1 MQIIVNHLTRMQT
14 GYMCVAGINI
24 SNNQHVRPVLRTRL
38 PISLL
43 ALHGGPFDIASLIDL
58 GQVRYCGSPP
68 EVEDYYFNLQNLRN
82 RGVIPP
88 DQFWKHLQNVARRSI
103 REIFGPA
110 IKQVN
115 RACVVDVRTGKAS
128 LGCLIP
134 VAPPR
139 LFINSYGK
147 LRATITDGD
156 FDLSLSVTD
165 IRLYEA
171 DHQTPNEN
179 LIKQINN
186 RMQDGNPVILS
197 LGLTR
202 PFRPDDDTAEQHW
215 LQLNNIHLKYNTA
228 IQSSFNGDMWM

>member
-1 MQIIVNHLTRMQT
+1 MGGKMQIIVNHLTRMHT
-14 GYMCVAGINI
+14 GFMCVAGINI
-24 SNNQHVRPVLRTRL
+24 ANNQHVRPVLRSRM

-68 EVEDYYFNLQNLRN
+68 EVEDYYFNQQNISS
-82 RGVIPP
+82 RGVLTP
-88 DQFWKHLQNVARRSI
+88 DQFWKHLQIVARRNI

-115 RACVVDVRTGKAS
+115 RACVVDVRTGRAS

-134 VAPPR
+134 AVPPR

-147 LRATITDGD
+147 LRVTVTDGN

-171 DHQTPNEN
+171 DHQTPKEN
-179 LIKQINN
+179 LIQQINN
-186 RMQDGNPVILS
+186 RTQDGTPVILS

-202 PFRPDDDTAEQHW
+202 AFRPDDDTPEQHW
-215 LQLNNIHLKYNTA
+215 LQLNNIHLQT
-228 IQSSFNGDMWM
+228 